1 MTLTKLTGRVI
12 NHGKDELGR
21 YVWQEIRL
29 NGERTL
35 LIITAYRIPQDSVT
49 GCGPETS
56 AMQQWRKLRN
66 KGIEI
71 PKPRQQALDDLATF
85 ATAYESQGNE
95 VIIMMDANSPT
106 TDPALEAFTDS
117 LNLHDLMADYLPDI
131 PPKTYQRG
139 RHKIDHI
146 FGTIGVLT
154 AMTGAGIIPFGEGPR
169 SDHASI
175 FATFSLATLCGLPSQ
190 SLQDPTHPSARN
202 LWSTDVKASTA
213 YVKLVR
219 DGFDHANIST
229 RIFT

>member
-85 ATAYESQGNE
+85 ATAYESLGNE
-95 VIIMMDANSPT
+95 VIIMMDANSPAN
-106 TDPALEAFTDS
+106 DPDLTAFTDS

-139 RHKIDHI
+139 
-146 FGTIGVLT
+146 
-154 AMTGAGIIPFGEGPR
+154 
-169 SDHASI
+169 
-175 FATFSLATLCGLPSQ
+175 
-190 SLQDPTHPSARN
+190 
-202 LWSTDVKASTA
+202 
-213 YVKLVR
+213 
-219 DGFDHANIST
+219 
-229 RIFT
+229 